1 MCSHMVIYQVIAI
14 KRHFLVKDATADA
27 PDDCTC
33 CTGFK
38 KKDEKEP
45 NVILLCVI
53 WEDYTIAF

>member
-14 KRHFLVKDATADA
+14 KSHVLVKDATADA

-38 KKDEKEP
+38 KKMKKSQM
-45 NVILLCVI
+45 
-53 WEDYTIAF
+53 